1 MTKRFAHIQKLVEIR
16 GDIRA
21 FPDNIDRILRNAIV
35 RALPT
40 QYHQVYDWAVS
51 IDRSVYSAETA
62 QAWDLKQNHASTILN
77 ELWQFGLLT
86 RTEYTDEH
94 GKGYK
99 YTVAE

>member
-16 GDIRA
+16 GDVRA
-21 FPDNIDRILRNAIV
+21 FPDNVDRILRNAIV

-40 QYHQVYDWAVS
+40 QCHQVYDWVGSCYAPVNS
-51 IDRSVYSAETA
+51 NMVMK
-62 QAWDLKQNHASTILN
+62 AWNLQQNHASTILN

-86 RTEYTDEH
+86 RTEYTDEY